1 MAVTIG
7 QMNRCVTFEKKV
19 EAADDSG
26 QPQETWKSLGS
37 EMAAVETL
45 NTREAFA
52 ARQAGVTVTHKVT
65 IWYRRDVHANAPLW
79 RLKLAGRI
87 LNIVSGVETM
97 GTRQLELLCA
107 EVQPW
112 GNQGSE

>member
-1 MAVTIG
+1 MAVMIG
-7 QMNRCVTFEKKV
+7 AMNRCVSFEKKISTAD
-19 EAADDSG
+19 EAG
-26 QPQETWKSLGS
+26 QPQETWKNIGG

-45 NTREAFA
+45 NTREAFS
-52 ARQAGVTVTHKVT
+52 ARQAGVVVTHKVT

-79 RLKLAGRI
+79 RLNLEGRI
-87 LNIVSGVETM
+87 LNIVSAVETM

-112 GNQGSE
+112 GNQGE